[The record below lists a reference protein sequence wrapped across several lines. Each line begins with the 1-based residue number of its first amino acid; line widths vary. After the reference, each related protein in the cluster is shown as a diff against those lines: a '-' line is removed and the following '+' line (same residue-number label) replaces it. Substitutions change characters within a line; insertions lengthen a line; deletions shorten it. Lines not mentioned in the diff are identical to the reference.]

1 MGKQKSRLMITED
14 AALDHANVLNPV
26 IGMRTRDFVSTG
38 MAVIKQLVLQPAI
51 GVKHTASLTAE
62 IVRILAGES
71 EIELNPK
78 DRRFADKAFLESPVF
93 RRLAQGWTA
102 LQNSIGLWVDD
113 VDFSDADQERARFV
127 AQLVVDALA
136 PTNFLV
142 GNPLALRRALETR
155 GGSLARGMK
164 NYIGDIIVNG
174 GMPTQ
179 VDGKPFEV
187 GSNLATTPGSVV
199 FEHPIAELIQYGAT
213 TDKVRS
219 RPIFFVPP
227 QINKYYV
234 YDLSPEKSIVK
245 FLLDQGF
252 QVFMISWRNPTAE
265 ERDWGLAEYV
275 EALEE
280 AIDAACSIA
289 RQRQLDAVGACAG
302 GITITTALCYMAA
315 LGRQDKVASL
325 TLMVNVLNSQDDDTV
340 AHLFMSDD
348 VIEAARKRSARK
360 GVLDGKD
367 TARVFSWMRPNDLI
381 WNYVVNN
388 YLLGEKPPAF
398 DVLYWNSDTTRLP
411 ARLHSDFLNV
421 LKDRPFANPGAMAI
435 RDVPLD
441 IRKVRCPVFVTGGTT
456 DHITP
461 WQACYRSTQLFPGD
475 STFVLSTAGHIQ
487 SLLNPPG
494 SSKRRFMTNPETP
507 EDPEEW
513 LQNATEHDDSWWP
526 YWVTWLKKLNAT
538 ERVAPKKRGNKI
550 FSPLRAAPGNYV
562 HEK

>member
-1 MGKQKSRLMITED
+1 
-14 AALDHANVLNPV
+14 
-26 IGMRTRDFVSTG
+26 
-38 MAVIKQLVLQPAI
+38 
-51 GVKHTASLTAE
+51 
-62 IVRILAGES
+62 
-71 EIELNPK
+71 
-78 DRRFADKAFLESPVF
+78 
-93 RRLAQGWTA
+93 
-102 LQNSIGLWVDD
+102 
-113 VDFSDADQERARFV
+113 
-127 AQLVVDALA
+127 
-136 PTNFLV
+136 
-142 GNPLALRRALETR
+142 
-155 GGSLARGMK
+155 MK

-174 GMPTQ
+174 GMPAQ

-199 FEHPIAELIQYGAT
+199 FQHPIAELIQYSPT

-234 YDLSPEKSIVK
+234 YDLSPEKSMVK
-245 FLLDQGF
+245 YLLDQGF
-252 QVFMISWRNPTAE
+252 QVFMISWRNPTVE

-275 EALEE
+275 EALDE
-280 AIDAACSIA
+280 AIDAACSIT
-289 RQRQLDAVGACAG
+289 RQRKRDAVGACAG
-302 GITITTALCYMAA
+302 GITIATALCYMAA
-315 LGRQDKVASL
+315 LGRQEKVASL

-340 AHLFMSDD
+340 AHLFMSDE
-348 VIEAARKRSARK
+348 VIEAARKRSSRK

-381 WNYVVNN
+381 WNYFVNN

-421 LKDRPFANPGAMAI
+421 LKVRPFANPGAMSI

-441 IRKVRCPVFVTGGTT
+441 IGKVRCPVFITGGTT

-487 SLLNPPG
+487 SLINPPG
-494 SSKRRFMTNPETP
+494 SSKRRYMTNPETP
-507 EDPEEW
+507 ADPEEW

-538 ERVAPKKRGNKI
+538 ERNAPKKRRNKK
-550 FSPLRAAPGNYV
+550 FPPLRAAPGNYV